1 MRRGGKDEDD
11 EIEQLLQAA
20 QDEMILKLSVNSH
33 TSRSKPDYLDPDL
46 HSRFLALRSKPS
58 HQQKKKK
65 KKETNDQKR
74 RSISPPK
81 SKGVEETPDDLMLR
95 FAALKTTLPSS
106 SSSVP
111 PSVLRPSEIG
121 DEAGELGE
129 DDEVEKLIQWA
140 IDAARLDPSPPS
152 DDDDDDGRS
161 SDNDDDNGSKRNVKP

>member
-1 MRRGGKDEDD
+1 MRRGSKDEDD
-11 EIEQLLQAA
+11 EVEQLLQAA

-58 HQQKKKK
+58 HQQQKKK
-65 KKETNDQKR
+65 KKETKDQKR

-111 PSVLRPSEIG
+111 PSVLRPSGIG